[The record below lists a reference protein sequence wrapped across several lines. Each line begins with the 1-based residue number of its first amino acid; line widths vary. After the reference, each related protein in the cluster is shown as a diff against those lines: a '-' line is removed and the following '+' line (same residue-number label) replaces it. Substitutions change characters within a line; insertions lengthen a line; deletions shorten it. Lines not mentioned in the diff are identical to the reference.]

1 MGCDKIGLNLV
12 LSFIKL
18 LYEVY
23 PTSADPIFSFCALQ
37 RRTGNCGTFYEKLFR
52 GFHFF
57 LTMQDTGLP
66 ISGTILTILKQQSN
80 TKMSGGDL
88 RSRSLTTTLR
98 ASPTLSQVNIS
109 HWLKGV
115 TIYNISKIL
124 HVSSFF
130 NFRWKDVQFQRMYWT
145 VPHKDV
151 SKWSWDS
158 KSLQTLK

>member
-1 MGCDKIGLNLV
+1 MGCDKIELNLV
-12 LSFIKL
+12 LAFIKL
-18 LYEVY
+18 QYEVY
-23 PTSADPIFSFCALQ
+23 PLHLLIQSFSFVFCKEWQ
-37 RRTGNCGTFYEKLFR
+37 ETFYEKLFR

-88 RSRSLTTTLR
+88 RSRPLTTTLG
-98 ASPTLSQVNIS
+98 ASPTMSQKNIS